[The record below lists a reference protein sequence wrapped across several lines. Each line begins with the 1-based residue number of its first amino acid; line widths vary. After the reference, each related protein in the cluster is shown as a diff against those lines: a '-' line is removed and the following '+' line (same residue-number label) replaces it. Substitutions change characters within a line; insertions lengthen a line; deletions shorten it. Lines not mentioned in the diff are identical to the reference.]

1 MRRLVIL
8 LAGATVLVAA
18 CGSTTIT
25 SAPTAVPFTAV
36 PTTAPA
42 TEAPDPT
49 ATPTVAVDL
58 FDTSYAPAEGLAD
71 GSIVIGDWQEAT
83 QLNPYYLT
91 KATEAN
97 VASLV
102 WHSLLTI
109 SSDFTYIPQLAAEP
123 IPTTVNGGVTLGRGG
138 DAMTVTWKIRDGLLW
153 SDGEPL
159 TCDDFRYAW
168 EWVLAEGNVATRSG
182 FEDITD
188 LECASDTDMTWHF
201 GRIYE
206 GYLTLMTAPLPRHAL
221 ASIPIADQVKG
232 AGFRPGE
239 VAAMPVSGPFRIESV
254 TPEADLRLARN
265 DSYANPRTGKPAN
278 LDGVVFKWYAD
289 ADAVIAGFR
298 AGEIDV
304 AFDLGDSDVP
314 SVQDLGDQ
322 VSVIPGLGYEVLR
335 LNWSPATDFDASIRN
350 GGCSRST
357 AVAARGAG
365 CPMADPAMREA
376 VAYAIDKDEIN
387 TRLLGGYVEVANTN
401 TSPSAWFHADQ
412 PPATFD
418 PARAVSILEAAGWVI
433 GDDGIRAKDGVT
445 ARIELCTSTGKL
457 RGDTLVLIAA
467 WLRAIGIDSVIT
479 AVDPGDIFADYTE
492 ATLDTPCALS
502 TSNFDIA
509 EHAVTPSIDPLDSYL
524 TFSSTQ
530 FHPDGVNDARVD
542 DRAVDASLERVRN
555 SVDFAVITDA
565 MAAFQ
570 EAYVK
575 NVVEIPLYYRKD
587 VELAGPRIG
596 NYFPNGSEA
605 GSTSNGEDWYA
616 KT

>member
-1 MRRLVIL
+1 MRRLVSL

-18 CGSTTIT
+18 CGNTTIT
-25 SAPTAVPFTAV
+25 PAPTAVPVTAA
-36 PTTAPA
+36 PTTPPA
-42 TEAPDPT
+42 TEPPAPT
-49 ATPTVAVDL
+49 ATSQAAVDL
-58 FDTSYAPAEGLAD
+58 FDTTYAPEDGLAD

-83 QLNPYYLT
+83 QLNPYYL
-91 KATEAN
+91 AQVTEAN

-109 SSDFTYIPQLAAEP
+109 SGDFTYIPQLAAEP
-123 IPTTVNGGVTLGRGG
+123 IPTTANGGVTLGRGG
-138 DAMTVTWKIRDGLLW
+138 DAMTVTWKIRDGLTW

-159 TCDDFRYAW
+159 TCDDFKYAW
-168 EWVLAEGNVATRSG
+168 EWVLTEGNVATRAG
-182 FEDITD
+182 FEDIND
-188 LECASDTDMTWHF
+188 VECVSDTDMIWHF

-232 AGFRPGE
+232 AGFRPDE
-239 VAAMPVSGPFRIESV
+239 IALMPVSGPFRIESV
-254 TPEADLRLARN
+254 TPKANLRLARN

-278 LDGVVFKWYAD
+278 LDSVVFKWYGD

-304 AFDLGDSDVP
+304 AFGLGESDVP
-314 SVQDLGDQ
+314 AVQDLGDQ
-322 VSVIPGLGYEVLR
+322 VSVIPGLGYEALR
-335 LNWSPATDFDASIRN
+335 LNWSPATDLDASVRN
-350 GGCSRST
+350 GGCTRSK
-357 AVAARGAG
+357 AVADRGAG

-387 TRLLGGYVEVANTN
+387 TRLLGGYVQVANTN
-401 TSPSAWFHADQ
+401 TSPSAWFYADQ

-418 PARAVSILEAAGWVI
+418 PARANSVLDAAGWVI
-433 GDDGIRAKDGVT
+433 GADGIRAKDGVT
-445 ARIELCTSTGKL
+445 AKIELCTTTGKV
-457 RGDTLVLIAA
+457 REDTLVLIAA
-467 WLRAIGIDSVIT
+467 WLRAVGIDSVIT

-509 EHAVTPSIDPLDSYL
+509 EHAFTPSIDPLDSYF
-524 TFSSTQ
+524 TYSSTQ
-530 FHPDGVNDARVD
+530 FHPDGANDARVD
-542 DRAVDASLERVRN
+542 DPDVDAALEAVKG
-555 SVDFAVITDA
+555 SVDFTVIRDA
-565 MAAFQ
+565 MATFQ
-570 EAYVK
+570 EAYVAK
-575 NVVEIPLYYRKD
+575 TVEIPLYYRRN

-605 GSTSNGEDWYA
+605 GSTWNGEDWYA